1 MPATRETLRRLAR
14 PSLLGR
20 THHSSRAPIR
30 DDAAVS
36 RDDAIIALL
45 TARGAGSMPHAGGRS
60 LLEHLSGTAELLG
73 RWGQPETIMRAAL
86 IHSVYGTEVY
96 RQAIAG
102 EGDRA
107 ELASVAGANAERLAY
122 LFAVTP
128 RRLLFAGTHRW
139 MKGLLGDPSRDELD
153 AIVIMHMANIA
164 EQSQHPDGTPGRW
177 LVRVRDLAAHIFD
190 SETIMLPAFVG
201 HLIGLTAA
209 AEADIRARY
218 LGALTADGE
227 ARTTALA
234 LVAAACPV
242 LAEPCVALAE
252 AAAARGDGDGAR
264 AWGDQARTRLLA
276 VGTAWDKR
284 QSYEQWLARAERPA
298 TAIAAT
304 AASAGRGAR
313 GRFQRYLESLRDA
326 PAGAV
331 YPDIESTPFHDP
343 GQFEIVAD
351 LEAKYEAIREEVL
364 ALDGERFQHE
374 SEQIDR
380 TGSWDVA
387 FLHERGR
394 RNQEVCDAC
403 PVTVSTIERH
413 GTIRTHA
420 GLSYFSRMRGDSHI
434 AAHRGPTN
442 LRLRC
447 HLGIVVPEGDCG
459 IRVGNELS
467 HWEQGRC
474 IVFDDR
480 YEHEAWNHTAA
491 ERIVLIV
498 DLWHPGISADEVRW
512 LESVHAYAAF
522 HAVRLSRYWARNDAA
537 ARLAAG
543 GLG

>member
-1 MPATRETLRRLAR
+1 MPTTGETR
-14 PSLLGR
+14 GR
-20 THHSSRAPIR
+20 
-30 DDAAVS
+30 AAVS

-45 TARGAGSMPHAGGRS
+45 TARDAGVTPHAGGRS
-60 LLEHLSGTAELLG
+60 LLEHLIGTAELLG
-73 RWGQPETIMRAAL
+73 RWGQPDAIRRAAL
-86 IHSVYGTEVY
+86 IHSVYGNEVY
-96 RQAIAG
+96 RHAIAG
-102 EGDRA
+102 ERDRA
-107 ELASVAGANAERLAY
+107 EMAAVAGEEAERLAY

-139 MKGLLGDPSRDELD
+139 IKGLPGDPSRDELD
-153 AIVIMHMANIA
+153 ALVIMHMANIA
-164 EQSQHPDGTPGRW
+164 EQSQQSDGTPGRW
-177 LVRVRDLAAHIFD
+177 LVRVRELAAHIFD

-201 HLIGLTAA
+201 QLLGLTAA
-209 AEADIRARY
+209 AEVEVRARY
-218 LGALTADGE
+218 LEALTADGE

-242 LAEPCVALAE
+242 VAEPCVALAE
-252 AAAARGDGDGAR
+252 DAGARGDGDGAR
-264 AWGDQARTRLLA
+264 AWGHQARIRLMAL
-276 VGTAWDKR
+276 GTAWDKR
-284 QSYEQWLARAERPA
+284 QSYEQWLARAGRSSS
-298 TAIAAT
+298 TIAAA
-304 AASAGRGAR
+304 AASARRHAR
-313 GRFQRYLESLRDA
+313 GRFHRYLESLRGA

-331 YPDIESTPFHDP
+331 YPDIDSTPFHDP

-351 LEAKYEAIREEVL
+351 LEANYEAIREEVL
-364 ALDGERFQHE
+364 AFDGRRFQRE
-374 SEQIDR
+374 SEQIER

-394 RNQEVCDAC
+394 RNNAVCDAC

-413 GTIRTHA
+413 RTIRTHA
-420 GLSYFSRMRGDSHI
+420 GLSYFSRMRGDTHI

-447 HLGIVVPEGDCG
+447 HLGIVVPDGDCG
-459 IRVGNELS
+459 IRVGDEFGR
-467 HWEQGRC
+467 WTQGRC

-480 YEHEAWNHTAA
+480 YDHEAWNHTMA

-512 LESVHAYAAF
+512 LESVHAHAAF

-537 ARLAAG
+537 ERLSAG

>member
-1 MPATRETLRRLAR
+1 
-14 PSLLGR
+14 
-20 THHSSRAPIR
+20 
-30 DDAAVS
+30 VS
-36 RDDAIIALL
+36 RDGAIIDLL
-45 TARGAGSMPHAGGRS
+45 RARDAGVVPHAGGRS
-60 LLEHLSGTAELLG
+60 LLEHLVGTAELLG
-73 RWGQPETIMRAAL
+73 RWDQPDAIRRAAL

-96 RQAIAG
+96 PHAIAG
-102 EGDRA
+102 DGDRA
-107 ELASVAGANAERLAY
+107 ELAAVAGGDAERLAY

-128 RRLLFAGTHRW
+128 RRLLFAGTARW
-139 MKGLLGDPSRDELD
+139 MNGLPGDPSRDELD
-153 AIVIMHMANIA
+153 AIVIMHMANVA
-164 EQSQHPDGTPGRW
+164 EQSQQSDGTPGRW

-190 SETIMLPAFVG
+190 SETIRLPAFVG
-201 HLIGLTAA
+201 HLLALTAA
-209 AEADIRARY
+209 GEADIRARY
-218 LGALTADGE
+218 LEALIADSE

-276 VGTAWDKR
+276 LGTAWDKR
-284 QSYEQWLARAERPA
+284 QSYEQWLARAEQPSTAITA
-298 TAIAAT
+298 TAT
-304 AASAGRGAR
+304 SAHRLAR
-313 GRFQRYLESLRDA
+313 GRFHRYVESLRGA

-331 YPDIESTPFHDP
+331 YPDIDSTPFHDP

-351 LEAKYEAIREEVL
+351 LEANYEVIREEAL
-364 ALDGERFQHE
+364 ALDCGRFQRE

-394 RNQEVCDAC
+394 RNKEVCDAC
-403 PVTVSTIERH
+403 PVTASTIERH
-413 GTIRTHA
+413 RTIRTHA
-420 GLSYFSRMRGDSHI
+420 GLSYFSRMRGDAHI

-447 HLGIVVPEGDCG
+447 HLGILVPEGDCG
-459 IRVGNELS
+459 IRVGDELGR
-467 HWEQGRC
+467 WEQGRC

-480 YEHEAWNHTAA
+480 YDHEAWNHTAA

-512 LESVHAYAAF
+512 LESVQAYAAF
-522 HAVRLSRYWARNDAA
+522 HAVRLGRYWARNDAA

>member
-1 MPATRETLRRLAR
+1 M
-14 PSLLGR
+14 
-20 THHSSRAPIR
+20 
-30 DDAAVS
+30 S
-36 RDDAIIALL
+36 RDEAIIALL
-45 TARGAGSMPHAGGRS
+45 TARDAGALPHAGGRS
-60 LLEHLSGTAELLG
+60 LLEHLIGTAEVLG
-73 RWGQPETIMRAAL
+73 RWGQPDAIRRAAL

-96 RQAIAG
+96 RHAIAG

-107 ELASVAGANAERLAY
+107 ELAAVAGEDAERLAY
-122 LFAVTP
+122 LFGVTP

-139 MKGLLGDPSRDELD
+139 MKGLPGDPSREELD
-153 AIVIMHMANIA
+153 AVVIMHMANLA
-164 EQSQHPDGTPGRW
+164 EQSQQSDGTPGRW
-177 LVRVRDLAAHIFD
+177 LARVRDLAAHIFD
-190 SETIMLPAFVG
+190 SETIMLPPFVG
-201 HLIGLTAA
+201 HLLGLTAA
-209 AEADIRARY
+209 AEADVRGRY
-218 LGALTADGE
+218 LEALTVDGE
-227 ARTTALA
+227 PRATSLA

-252 AAAARGDGDGAR
+252 AATARGDSDGAQ

-276 VGTAWDKR
+276 LGTAWDKR
-284 QSYEQWLARAERPA
+284 QSYEQWLARAEQSSTP
-298 TAIAAT
+298 TST
-304 AASAGRGAR
+304 TGTSARRRAH
-313 GRFQRYLESLRDA
+313 GRFHRYLESLRGA
-326 PAGAV
+326 PGGAV
-331 YPDIESTPFHDP
+331 YPDIDSAPFHDP

-351 LEAKYEAIREEVL
+351 LEANYEAIREEVL
-364 ALDGERFQHE
+364 ALDGGRFQRE

-403 PVTVSTIERH
+403 PVTASTIERH
-413 GTIRTHA
+413 RTIRTHV
-420 GLSYFSRMRGDSHI
+420 GLSYFSRMRGGTHI

-459 IRVGNELS
+459 IRVGDELS
-467 HWEQGRC
+467 RWEQGRC

-480 YEHEAWNHTAA
+480 YDHEAWNHTAA

-522 HAVRLSRYWARNDAA
+522 HAVRLSRYWARNDAT
-537 ARLAAG
+537 ARLTAG